1 MRKDN
6 LKKEINNILN
16 SKKIKDAIVVVL
28 ILAFLLIVVSF
39 FNDTKKN
46 QSKTTDGPVVVDA
59 TDNKSNTTDL
69 EEEKYEQKEINKLET
84 ILKQMEGVGKV
95 SVMMYFESGEVK
107 IPAIDNN
114 DQVSKSEE
122 TDTSGGVRRSQQTT
136 SGSKVV
142 FETTEGNDELVILK
156 TNKPT
161 IVGIL
166 VTAQGA
172 ENSKVKY
179 QIEMAITKLYGIS
192 SNKVNVYPMKS

>member
-1 MRKDN
+1 MKKDD

-16 SKKIKDAIVVVL
+16 SKKVKDAIVVVL

-39 FNDTKKN
+39 FYDTKKN
-46 QSKTTDGPVVVDA
+46 QSKTTDGPVVDA
-59 TDNKSNTTDL
+59 TDNKSNNTNL
-69 EEEKYEQKEINKLET
+69 EDEKYEQKEIDDLET
-84 ILKQMEGVGKV
+84 ILKEMNGVGKV
-95 SVMMYFESGEVK
+95 SVKMYFESGEVK
-107 IPAIDNN
+107 VPAIDND

-122 TDTSGGVRRSQQTT
+122 TDTNGGVRHSQQNTT
-136 SGSKVV
+136 GSKVV
-142 FETTEGNDELVILK
+142 MQTTDGNNELVILK

-166 VTAQGA
+166 VAAQGA